1 MTMYDIIEKKKNKL
15 SLTKEEI
22 TFFINGYVNDE
33 IPDYQV
39 ASLLMAIVL
48 NGMNNEE
55 VTNLTLAMAD
65 SGDQLRFPFKTVDKH
80 STGGVGDKT
89 TLIIA
94 PVIACLDCK
103 VAKMSGKGLGYTGG
117 TIDKL
122 ESIPGFNTQLSEAD
136 FINQVQDI
144 NVSIIS
150 QTKNIA
156 PADKKL
162 YALRDVT
169 ATVES
174 IPLIAS
180 SIMSKKL
187 ASGASNLVLDVKV
200 GSGAF
205 MKDISEAKKLAK
217 TMVEIGTK
225 ANINVIAVLSNMDQP
240 LGKNI
245 GNALEVQE
253 VIEVL
258 SGSGPEDLKQLA
270 ITLASHMVSISQKI
284 TYKTALKKVIAVL
297 DSGQALNKFY
307 EMVKYQ
313 NGQIEK
319 LNIKTKY
326 EYKILSDKEG
336 YITKI
341 DTEQIGKIS
350 CLLGAGRIKKDD
362 SIDYSAGIII
372 NKKINDYVL
381 KGDLLATLYT
391 NKNIDLTDT
400 YLKAITIT
408 EDKIAS
414 KLILGVI
421 KCNN

>member
-1 MTMYDIIEKKKNKL
+1 
-15 SLTKEEI
+15 
-22 TFFINGYVNDE
+22 
-33 IPDYQV
+33 
-39 ASLLMAIVL
+39 
-48 NGMNNEE
+48 
-55 VTNLTLAMAD
+55 
-65 SGDQLRFPFKTVDKH
+65 
-80 STGGVGDKT
+80 
-89 TLIIA
+89 
-94 PVIACLDCK
+94 
-103 VAKMSGKGLGYTGG
+103 
-117 TIDKL
+117 
-122 ESIPGFNTQLSEAD
+122 
-136 FINQVQDI
+136 
-144 NVSIIS
+144 
-150 QTKNIA
+150 
-156 PADKKL
+156 
-162 YALRDVT
+162 
-169 ATVES
+169 
-174 IPLIAS
+174 
-180 SIMSKKL
+180 
-187 ASGASNLVLDVKV
+187 
-200 GSGAF
+200 
-205 MKDISEAKKLAK
+205 
-217 TMVEIGTK
+217 MVEIGTK

-284 TYKTALKKVIAVL
+284 AYKTALKKVIAVL